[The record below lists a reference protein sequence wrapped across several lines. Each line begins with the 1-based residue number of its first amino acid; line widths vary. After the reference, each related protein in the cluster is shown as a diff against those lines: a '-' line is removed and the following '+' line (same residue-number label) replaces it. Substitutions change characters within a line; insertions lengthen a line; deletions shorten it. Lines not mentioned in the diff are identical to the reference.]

1 MVGNWRHQ
9 LRVQEL
15 KKKYTFG
22 KWVVLKEEP
31 EGAMFNGRRI
41 RQLSSGEFQVDM
53 EKFVLERLE
62 EIPISKERLKDK
74 NAVVTEE
81 ERSLAR
87 GACGSLNWLSKE
99 GRPDAS
105 GPASLLASRLTT
117 LVVEDLVAIN
127 DAIRH
132 IKKVPDLRIRIQPL
146 QHMRF
151 SIVTDASF
159 ANHGFHSQGGQMVIC
174 HEKGL
179 RENLEVK
186 ANLLCWRSGRI
197 QRVVNST
204 LAAETQALSRG
215 FGDLLWVMVLFE
227 ELKDENFQIRSWPE
241 RLSSSDVVAMVSAS
255 SSEEL
260 RGSLAVVDAK
270 SLYDY
275 LSKDTIGGQDKR
287 TAIEIQIIREDLVAV
302 GGQIRWIDHPAM
314 WDIGRL

>member
-1 MVGNWRHQ
+1 
-9 LRVQEL
+9 
-15 KKKYTFG
+15 
-22 KWVVLKEEP
+22 
-31 EGAMFNGRRI
+31 
-41 RQLSSGEFQVDM
+41 
-53 EKFVLERLE
+53 
-62 EIPISKERLKDK
+62 
-74 NAVVTEE
+74 
-81 ERSLAR
+81 
-87 GACGSLNWLSKE
+87 
-99 GRPDAS
+99 
-105 GPASLLASRLTT
+105 
-117 LVVEDLVAIN
+117 
-127 DAIRH
+127 
-132 IKKVPDLRIRIQPL
+132 
-146 QHMRF
+146 
-151 SIVTDASF
+151 
-159 ANHGFHSQGGQMVIC
+159 MVIC